1 MPPVEFSLASPLRA
15 FRGTTSIV
23 VALAGLAFAASASA
37 QFNVPTG
44 GAGGGSDPFA
54 KPARDLT
61 PQIEVTDAPL
71 IADVLVVGNKKLS
84 ADKVLSFV
92 KTRKDRHFDPEQ
104 VEADVRTLMRS
115 ERFRTVKTYYR
126 ETSGGVVVTFEVVEQ
141 PSADYVKF
149 VGNRWVTDRAL
160 GKEVQSKAG
169 DPIDRFRLRE
179 DLNTLTDFYKRKGF
193 PNAEVDLLEGD
204 SPEDQGIVFTITEG
218 PVQRIWE
225 TTFEGN
231 EIASDARLQT
241 LIESKPGYFMYIA
254 YGIVDEDKL
263 DQDVQKLIDYYRG
276 LGYFRARVGREVT
289 AGSSEYWRY
298 VKFVIDEGPRYKLRN
313 VEFMGNELYTVDQL
327 ESLLE
332 LKQGQYVNQNQLEL
346 DANKLRDLY
355 GSQGYIAADVQP
367 QFRFLEEYGLLD
379 LVFTIQEGAQYRVG
393 RVNVHIDGN
402 SATRL
407 NVVRNRID
415 LQPGDIIDIRKV
427 RESERRLRSSQL
439 FVDEPA
445 RGVGPQ
451 VTVKLPEDVSGT
463 ALRKPPVDFEAAPPT
478 VASPPVVYTDVD
490 VLGDLKPEPT
500 PPPAAEPA
508 PALPPVRSAPQTS
521 RSWFGR

>member
-1 MPPVEFSLASPLRA
+1 MPPVEFSRVSPCRA
-15 FRGTTSIV
+15 FHGTIAIV
-23 VALAGLAFAASASA
+23 AALAGLTFAASASA

-61 PQIEVTDAPL
+61 PQIEITDAPL
-71 IADVLVVGNKKLS
+71 IADVLVVGNKKLT

-115 ERFRTVKTYYR
+115 ERFRTVKPYVK
-126 ETSGGVVVTFEVVEQ
+126 ETPGGMVVTFEVVEQ

-149 VGNRWVTDRAL
+149 VGNRWVTDRSL

-169 DPIDRFRLRE
+169 DPIDRFRLQE

-231 EIASDARLQT
+231 EVASDARLQT
-241 LIESKPGYFMYIA
+241 LIESKPGYLMYIA

-263 DQDVQKLIDYYRG
+263 DQDVQKLTDYYRG

-289 AGSSEYWRY
+289 AGSSDYWRY

-313 VEFMGNELYTVDQL
+313 VEFVGNQLYTVDQL

-367 QFRFLEEYGLLD
+367 QFRFLEEYGQLD
-379 LVFTIQEGAQYRVG
+379 LVYTIQEGAQYRVG

-463 ALRKPPVDFEAAPPT
+463 ALRKPPVALEAAPP
-478 VASPPVVYTDVD
+478 ASP
-490 VLGDLKPEPT
+490 
-500 PPPAAEPA
+500 
-508 PALPPVRSAPQTS
+508 
-521 RSWFGR
+521 

>member
-1 MPPVEFSLASPLRA
+1 MPSVEFPFASPRRARFVSPRAAIAVLAASLAL
-15 FRGTTSIV
+15 
-23 VALAGLAFAASASA
+23 ALATPASA
-37 QFNVPTG
+37 QFNVPTSPG
-44 GAGGGSDPFA
+44 GDDPFA
-54 KPARDLT
+54 RQARDMS

-71 IADVLVVGNKKLS
+71 VADVLVVGNKKLS
-84 ADKVLSFV
+84 VDKVLSFV

-115 ERFRTVKTYYR
+115 ERFRTVKTYFR
-126 ETSGGVVVTFEVVEQ
+126 KTDAGVVVTFEVDEQ

-160 GKEVQSKAG
+160 SKEVQSKAG
-169 DPIDRFRLRE
+169 DPIDRFRLKE
-179 DLNTLTDFYKRKGF
+179 DLETLRDFYQRKGF
-193 PNAEVDLLEGD
+193 PNADVELIEGD
-204 SPEDQGIVFTITEG
+204 SSGDNGIVFSITEG
-218 PVQRIWE
+218 PVTRIWQ

-231 EIASDARLQT
+231 TVASDARLQT
-241 LIESKPGYFMYIA
+241 LIESKPGYFMYLA

-263 DQDVQKLIDYYRG
+263 DQDVQKLVDYYRG

-289 AGSSEYWRY
+289 SGSSEYWRY

-313 VEFMGNELYTVDQL
+313 VEFHGNELYTVDQL
-327 ESLLE
+327 ESLLK
-332 LKQGQYVNQNQLEL
+332 LKQGDFVNQNQLEL
-346 DANKLRDLY
+346 DANTLRDLY

-367 QFRFLEEYGLLD
+367 QFRFLEEYGMLD

-393 RVNVHIDGN
+393 QINVHIDGN
-402 SATRL
+402 SATQL

-445 RGVGPQ
+445 RGVGPS
-451 VTVKLPEDVSGT
+451 VTVKLPEDISGT
-463 ALRKPPVDFEAAPPT
+463 TLRKPPVE
-478 VASPPVVYTDVD
+478 
-490 VLGDLKPEPT
+490 
-500 PPPAAEPA
+500 
-508 PALPPVRSAPQTS
+508 
-521 RSWFGR
+521 